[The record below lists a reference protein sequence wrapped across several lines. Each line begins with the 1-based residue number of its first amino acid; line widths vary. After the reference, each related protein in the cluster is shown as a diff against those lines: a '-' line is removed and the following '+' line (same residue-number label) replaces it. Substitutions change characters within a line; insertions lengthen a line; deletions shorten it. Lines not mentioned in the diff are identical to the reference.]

1 MEVGFTSREAWE
13 LMKRMYDYTCP
24 ACGRR
29 EPDIELTRDHIVAV
43 SEGGTS
49 FVENLQPLCKHCN
62 QEKGRQ
68 SIYYPPKISM
78 ENRAQYA

>member
-1 MEVGFTSREAWE
+1 
-13 LMKRMYDYTCP
+13 MYDYTCP

-43 SEGGTS
+43 SDGGTS
-49 FVENLQPLCKHCN
+49 FVENLQPLCEYCN
-62 QEKGRQ
+62 QQKGNQ
-68 SIYYPPKISM
+68 YAYYPPKISM